1 MPYYLAYSTID
12 WHYDEASA
20 ALKPVLA
27 GAQTRLRPNSNHTD
41 TTFEEVLREVA
52 AANPAIVADALIED
66 GYRSHWLFRARNGM
80 VEKLVVD
87 ERPEGALDRPI
98 ELPLDT
104 IATVTLARDAD
115 EITELLEEQDFFD
128 GSDDE
133 TVTLPLRFNDEAAMR
148 DVLARVASAIDEPA
162 EGFVADVDGQRFL
175 IELAPGKATIRK
187 LVIVTEPALV
197 ARLTSGTFTDAPVN
211 PPRADEKREQS
222 LYWPEPMLKW
232 IQEQAARTDK
242 SLSYIVQFA
251 FKHARTAIAASDRAQ
266 LAKPVR
272 AFDGEKRKQ
281 TLYFPGSMLV
291 EMTEHA
297 TRLDTSLSL
306 VAQSAV
312 ALARDAIIALPT
324 ASAFVDD
331 EA

>member
-1 MPYYLAYSTID
+1 MPYYLAFSRID

-27 GAQTRLRPNSNHTD
+27 DAATRLRPNSNHTD

-66 GYRSHWLFRARNGM
+66 GFRCYWLFRARKGL
-80 VEKLVVD
+80 VERIAVD
-87 ERPEGALDRPI
+87 ERPEGALDRAI

-104 IATVTLARDAD
+104 VASVTLVRDVD
-115 EITELLEEQDFFD
+115 EITAMIAEQDDLAAVD
-128 GSDDE
+128 GA
-133 TVTLPLRFNDEAAMR
+133 TVGLPLRFADEAGMR
-148 DVLARVASAIDEPA
+148 ELLGHVASAIDEPA
-162 EGFVADVDGQRFL
+162 ESYVADVDGERFL
-175 IELAPGKATIRK
+175 IELAPHAPKISK
-187 LVIVTEPALV
+187 LVMVTEPALIE
-197 ARLTSGTFTDAPVN
+197 RLTSGSFTEAPVN
-211 PPRADEKREQS
+211 PPRSDEKREQA

-232 IQEQAARTDK
+232 IQDQANRTDR

-251 FKHARTAIAASDRAQ
+251 FKHARTAIAASDHDQ
-266 LAKPVR
+266 LAKPLR

-291 EMTEHA
+291 EMNEQSM
-297 TRLDTSLSL
+297 RIDSSLSF
-306 VAQSAV
+306 VAQAAV
-312 ALARDAIIALPT
+312 ALARDAITALP
-324 ASAFVDD
+324 SVDAFVDD